1 MSKYNDKHTELK
13 QMMIVLRQERS
24 QIFDELKE
32 QVYHTS
38 EYLKPSSIL
47 TRTLKDFNKE
57 PELKTTVIA
66 SVTSFVGGYLS
77 KRFLF
82 GKSSSAIKK
91 ILGIGLQ
98 VFTTKLIAGKIAH
111 H

>member
-1 MSKYNDKHTELK
+1 MSKYNDKQTELK
-13 QMMIVLRQERS
+13 QAMIALRQERS

-38 EYLKPSSIL
+38 EYLKPSSIVI
-47 TRTLKDFNKE
+47 RTLKGFNKE
-57 PELKTTVIA
+57 PEFKTTMIT
-66 SVTSFVGGYLS
+66 SVTSIVSGYLS
-77 KRFLF
+77 KKFLF
-82 GKSSSAIKK
+82 GKSSSAFKK

-98 VFTTKLIAGKIAH
+98 VFTSKLIAGKMAH

>member
-13 QMMIVLRQERS
+13 QAMIALRQKRS
-24 QIFDELKE
+24 QISSELKE

-47 TRTLKDFNKE
+47 IRILKDFNKE
-57 PELKTTVIA
+57 PEYKTTVIA
-66 SVTSFVGGYLS
+66 SVTSIIGGYISRKL
-77 KRFLF
+77 LF
-82 GKSSSAIKK
+82 GKSSSVIKK
-91 ILGIGLQ
+91 MLGIGLQ
-98 VFTTKLIAGKIAH
+98 VFTTKLIAGKMTH